1 MNIKYIYTS
10 ELKETIRK
18 VFAVFFLFLFGLIVY
33 STINL
38 KTNSKAIY
46 TENSEIEE
54 QNIAEFVLNDYK
66 INFENTFFQKIVSFE
81 NYKYLCQ
88 IIFYTQSIAIYIKF
102 CNFRI

>member
-18 VFAVFFLFLFGLIVY
+18 EIAVFFLFLFGLTVY

-38 KTNSKAIY
+38 KTNSKTIF

-54 QNIAEFVLNDYK
+54 QNISEFVLKDYK
-66 INFENTFFQKIVSFE
+66 INFENTFFQKIVYFE